1 MGLRGGAILRPA
13 DGAREA
19 FPPARAVTSDLSPYT
34 PRTMTAELP
43 IVELSGDYLPSG
55 PWLYSRL
62 CREPRQAI
70 EAGALVELQDA
81 DGRFFGHGLYNPNS
95 DIRVR
100 ILSTGKRSDLD
111 KPRQFLLKQIAA
123 ADRLRKKTL
132 RLPEVTEAY
141 RMVHAEGDDMPGLV
155 VDRFGDVI
163 VCEHHSLGFWLWRAD
178 VTWALK
184 ELYPDS
190 TVYHRVPKS
199 ALRSEGFD
207 VPEPEDHPEIIVEEH
222 GVGFVV
228 KPAAGHKTGFF
239 CDQRDNRQLVASLAR
254 GGDVLDL
261 CCNAGGFALH
271 AKAAGATRVSAVDLD
286 EKVLDRAIRS
296 AKHNDLEIRW
306 THGDIFEV
314 LRREQ
319 PRARTVILDP
329 HKIVRDRNR
338 MDQGLATY
346 GDMNTLALGAV
357 KPGGLFATFS
367 CSGAVDLAT
376 FVGTVFRAARRAER
390 GVRLLRVLE
399 AGPDH
404 PQRPDFTRSRYLKGL
419 LLAVD

>member
-1 MGLRGGAILRPA
+1 MVSSNDDDRGGIDFTTYEPPNIVGFSPIDIGSELWAWGWA
-13 DGAREA
+13 GDNGAN
-19 FPPARAVTSDLSPYT
+19 L
-34 PRTMTAELP
+34 TME
-43 IVELSGDYLPSG
+43 SG
-55 PWLYSRL
+55 
-62 CREPRQAI
+62 
-70 EAGALVELQDA
+70 
-81 DGRFFGHGLYNPNS
+81 S

-100 ILSTGKRSDLD
+100 MLSRDRRSDLD
-111 KPRQFLLKQIAA
+111 KPRQFLLKQIAS
-123 ADRLRKKTL
+123 ADRIRKKLL
-132 RLPEVTEAY
+132 RLPEVTDAY
-141 RMVHAEGDDMPGLV
+141 RMVHAEGDDLPGLV
-155 VDRFGDVI
+155 IDKFGSVI

-184 ELYPDS
+184 ELHPDC

-199 ALRSEGFD
+199 ATRSEGFD
-207 VPEPEDHPEIIVEEH
+207 PPEPVDADEVLVREH
-222 GVGFVV
+222 GLDFVV

-271 AKAAGATRVSAVDLD
+271 AKAQGATRVSAVDLD

-296 AKHNDLEIRW
+296 AKQNDLEIRW
-306 THGDIFEV
+306 THGDVFDV

-329 HKIVRDRNR
+329 HKIVKDRNR
-338 MDQGLATY
+338 MEQGLAMY
-346 GDMNTLALGAV
+346 GDMNALALGAV